1 MKRTILILL
10 FCFSVAKIQAQDCK
24 DGYFPNKQ
32 GMKFD
37 YTFYD
42 KKDKVS
48 SVSKYQVNK
57 LIPVAN
63 GIEVFFSN
71 ETFDSKGKTLV
82 KADYSA
88 KCQNGQFEADIRN
101 IISSIPTQVSPNMEL
116 NVSGDK
122 ISYPNVMVAGQKLKD
137 VETEIKS
144 SMKNGISIMTMKIK
158 ITERT
163 VEAIENITVPA
174 GNFICAKITY
184 MIDIKFGLVKQK
196 QKTTEYIAK
205 EIGIVKQESFDE
217 KGRKISSQVL
227 SKLER

>member
-10 FCFSVAKIQAQDCK
+10 FCFSVAKIQAQDCN

-48 SVSKYQVNK
+48 STSKYQVNK
-57 LIPVAN
+57 LIPITN
-63 GIEVFFSN
+63 GIQVFFSN

-88 KCQNGQFEADIRN
+88 KCQNGQFEADVRN
-101 IISSIPTQVSPNMEL
+101 IISSLPTQASPDMEL

-144 SMKNGISIMTMKIK
+144 GMKNGITIMTMKIK
-158 ITERT
+158 MTERT

-174 GNFICAKITY
+174 GNFLCAKITY
-184 MIDIKFGLVKQK
+184 VIDIKFGLVKQK

-205 EIGIVKQESFDE
+205 GIGIVKQESFDE
-217 KGRKISSQVL
+217 KGRKVSS
-227 SKLER
+227 